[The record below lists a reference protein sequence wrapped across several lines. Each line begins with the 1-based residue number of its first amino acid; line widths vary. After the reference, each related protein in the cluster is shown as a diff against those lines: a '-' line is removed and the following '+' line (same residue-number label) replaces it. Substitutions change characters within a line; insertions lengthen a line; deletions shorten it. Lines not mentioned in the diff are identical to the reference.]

1 MSVVDPTTFET
12 VVPSRHITFTFPN
25 PFSEPFPSVLDMP
38 LIRVFVIDSPVATA
52 DATGRVAAMLVPAN
66 RDSDWTFSTEAGH
79 LQLLLTFP
87 GLSRLILIARN
98 SSHCCNPRSYKPPL
112 TTTGTN
118 QSEIED
124 KLVPLMLAL
133 TPKLAFVQNNGF
145 PEIPFLS
152 YEDEVIRSSVLE
164 VCVGHCV
171 GEMLIENVE
180 LKLVDGGREFR
191 RRLRF
196 KRMPNLVQSQVRIYL
211 DNESDLG
218 DELEDV
224 EFLVDTGVLVQPYLS
239 PMVAG
244 ISLICSHLD
253 GRIQEGI
260 RPKALCLGVGGG
272 ALVSFLSVQLGFE
285 VVAVEADQVVL
296 SVAKEYFGLRES
308 EMVNLCAGDGI
319 DLLER
324 NEFSGKDLN
333 FGKKFDVIMV
343 DLDSSD
349 ARIGTSAPPLEFVRK
364 SVLLGAREII
374 SRNGVLI
381 INVIPPNKPFYETV
395 VTKFQQVFEELYE
408 IDVGNGENMVL
419 VASGSRIQSTTSD
432 HENHFLQK
440 LRACIPESSMDSI
453 KKISK
458 SAIDD

>member
-1 MSVVDPTTFET
+1 M
-12 VVPSRHITFTFPN
+12 
-25 PFSEPFPSVLDMP
+25 
-38 LIRVFVIDSPVATA
+38 
-52 DATGRVAAMLVPAN
+52 
-66 RDSDWTFSTEAGH
+66 
-79 LQLLLTFP
+79 
-87 GLSRLILIARN
+87 
-98 SSHCCNPRSYKPPL
+98 
-112 TTTGTN
+112 
-118 QSEIED
+118 
-124 KLVPLMLAL
+124 VPLMLAL

-180 LKLVDGGREFR
+180 LELVDGGREFR

-196 KRMPNLVQSQVRIYL
+196 KRMPNLVQTQVRIYL
-211 DNESDLG
+211 HNESDLD

-253 GRIQEGI
+253 GRIQEGV
-260 RPKALCLGVGGG
+260 RPRSLCLGVGGG
-272 ALVSFLSVQLGFE
+272 ALVSFLTVQLGFE
-285 VVAVEADQVVL
+285 VVAVEADEVVL

-308 EMVNLCAGDGI
+308 EMVNFCVGDGI
-319 DLLER
+319 ELVER
-324 NEFSGKDLN
+324 NAFSSKDLN
-333 FGKKFDVIMV
+333 LNVVNAIFDVIMV

-364 SVLLGAREII
+364 SVLLAAREII

-381 INVIPPNKPFYETV
+381 INVIPPNKSFYETV
-395 VTKFQQVFEELYE
+395 VTKVQQVFKELYE
-408 IDVGNGENMVL
+408 LDVGNGENVVL
-419 VASGSRIQSTTSD
+419 VASVSKIQSTTSD

-440 LRACIPESSMDSI
+440 LRACIPESYMDSI
-453 KKISK
+453 RKISR